1 MSIIKESYLPNCMV
15 GVMFLE
21 LDQGNSVRGIRIPY
35 EFYYNSDYEK
45 PGINKKSLFLD
56 VDDWIESGVWKVK
69 FFQKSEG
76 IQAFSFRLFP
86 QKVKIEPMKNV
97 KEYKAYEK

>member
-1 MSIIKESYLPNCMV
+1 M
-15 GVMFLE
+15 
-21 LDQGNSVRGIRIPY
+21 RGIRIPY

-56 VDDWIESGVWKVK
+56 ADDWIESGAWEVK

-76 IQAFSFRLFP
+76 IQAFPFRLFA

-97 KEYKAYEK
+97 KEYKTYEK